1 MIDDESGESMEEV
14 PLLYKTKMSLR
25 VVVMAYCKL
34 AVLAC
39 KYLHDSRLSR

>member
-1 MIDDESGESMEEV
+1 VIDDESGESMEEV

-25 VVVMAYCKL
+25 VVMAYCKL

-39 KYLHDSRLSR
+39 KCLCDSRLSR